1 MVKQSQD
8 HIVGL
13 ICTIVQLAAMTHT
26 CHVVCVAPTGQ
37 LNGQSEKL
45 FGFFWTKQQKNSKQT
60 ENAECAKSANSASL
74 L

>member
-45 FGFFWTKQQKNSKQT
+45 FGFFWTKQQKKQQTDRKCRMRKVSK
-60 ENAECAKSANSASL
+60 
-74 L
+74 